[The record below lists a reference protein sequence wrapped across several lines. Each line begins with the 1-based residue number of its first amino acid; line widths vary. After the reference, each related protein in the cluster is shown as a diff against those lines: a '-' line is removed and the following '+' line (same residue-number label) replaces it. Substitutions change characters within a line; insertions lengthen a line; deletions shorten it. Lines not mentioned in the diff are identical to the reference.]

1 MQNSTICIKKRKTRY
16 NTQWVPKV
24 KACLIEALPLMSV
37 RPKSNISISNVVAFT
52 AITVS
57 QLKLRC
63 CSEALQLADK
73 TMPDRWKDK
82 TTEKEWERVLREVES
97 RQQPCSSFECT
108 SNWRCCRV
116 AQLEFACHSHTH
128 THTQLACQTV
138 FRISVYAFSTSYAR
152 ALSLTRATC
161 SLSLPL
167 SDLIEKREWRKI
179 FCCLHF
185 IKPHPSPAPPW
196 MQSSF
201 F

>member
-24 KACLIEALPLMSV
+24 KSCLIEALPLMSV

-128 THTQLACQTV
+128 THTACMSNGISH
-138 FRISVYAFSTSYAR
+138 FCLRIFYFLCAR
-152 ALSLTRATC
+152 
-161 SLSLPL
+161 SLSL
-167 SDLIEKREWRKI
+167 S
-179 FCCLHF
+179 H
-185 IKPHPSPAPPW
+185 APPALCLCLCLI
-196 MQSSF
+196 
-201 F
+201 

>member
-73 TMPDRWKDK
+73 TMPDRWKDRK
-82 TTEKEWERVLREVES
+82 TEKEWESERVRESAARSWKPTAAMLELWVH
-97 RQQPCSSFECT
+97 FELTLLPSCT
-108 SNWRCCRV
+108 ARICMP
-116 AQLEFACHSHTH
+116 LTHTH
-128 THTQLACQTV
+128 THTACMSNGISH
-138 FRISVYAFSTSYAR
+138 FCLRIFYFLCAR
-152 ALSLTRATC
+152 
-161 SLSLPL
+161 SLSL
-167 SDLIEKREWRKI
+167 S
-179 FCCLHF
+179 H
-185 IKPHPSPAPPW
+185 APPALCLCLCLI
-196 MQSSF
+196 
-201 F
+201 